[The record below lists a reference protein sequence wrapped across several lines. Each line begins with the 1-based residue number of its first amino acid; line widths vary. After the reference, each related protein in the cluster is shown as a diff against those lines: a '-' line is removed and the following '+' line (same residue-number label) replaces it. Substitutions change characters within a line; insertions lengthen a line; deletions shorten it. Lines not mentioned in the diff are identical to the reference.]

1 MQRSTQKVSLIGVWS
16 GLRRIFRE
24 LGEFMKN
31 QMYFAVVAAI
41 ALSVVASGCGGSKQT
56 TVVNTNTNTTTT
68 NNNNKT
74 PTIVTVGGYK
84 GYYNS
89 TNTFCD
95 SANNWTAPRTLDRF
109 A

>member
-41 ALSVVASGCGGSKQT
+41 ALSVVASG
-56 TVVNTNTNTTTT
+56 
-68 NNNNKT
+68 
-74 PTIVTVGGYK
+74 
-84 GYYNS
+84 
-89 TNTFCD
+89 
-95 SANNWTAPRTLDRF
+95 WTAPLNLDKFTLTMCRT
-109 A
+109 